1 MSENAKLLPQHYL
14 VITFISV
21 NILLISFLPTLSN
34 KQKRLKTIA
43 KSLGLIFLAFNL
55 FCSLKFLFEIIFHG
69 MDGGFLAISFL
80 ILFSIADIYLAKRI
94 IKL

>member
-1 MSENAKLLPQHYL
+1 MSENAKLNPKHYL

-21 NILLISFLPTLSN
+21 NILLIAFLPTLSN

-55 FCSLKFLFEIIFHG
+55 FCALKFLFEIIFHG
-69 MDGGFLAISFL
+69 MDGGFFAILFL
-80 ILFSIADIYLAKRI
+80 ILFSFSAIYLGKRI
-94 IKL
+94 QKL